1 LGTPAAGGIVLAIN
15 YWKWGRKGLAVA
27 AVTVALLATAV
38 LGWLAWIAPMWV
50 PAVAFL
56 APQVLA
62 GYFLA
67 RWLQGKR
74 FDAHIA
80 GGGKQASNWVG
91 AGIGLAI
98 CAPLIAAFAA
108 FIVFSDVSPARYS
121 TSRNLSTWAR
131 ARKCSIPAVP
141 RAMTPSV
148 SARP

>member
-1 LGTPAAGGIVLAIN
+1 MGPE
-15 YWKWGRKGLAVA
+15 RLAVA
-27 AVTVALLATAV
+27 AVTVGLSATAV

-50 PAVAFL
+50 PAVVFL
-56 APQVLA
+56 APQVLG

-108 FIVFSDVSPARYS
+108 LILFSDV
-121 TSRNLSTWAR
+121 
-131 ARKCSIPAVP
+131 
-141 RAMTPSV
+141 TPD
-148 SARP
+148 ALFD